1 MYTIQLLAP
10 FVAGLCFENFMTK
23 QGELCNIRQPPDV
36 VLKYDKQNPKD
47 ACYKD
52 GIYYPRCKDLDN
64 PDILYY
70 HNLFKS
76 EVK

>member
-52 GIYYPRCKDLDN
+52 GIYYPV
-64 PDILYY
+64 
-70 HNLFKS
+70 
-76 EVK
+76 VKI